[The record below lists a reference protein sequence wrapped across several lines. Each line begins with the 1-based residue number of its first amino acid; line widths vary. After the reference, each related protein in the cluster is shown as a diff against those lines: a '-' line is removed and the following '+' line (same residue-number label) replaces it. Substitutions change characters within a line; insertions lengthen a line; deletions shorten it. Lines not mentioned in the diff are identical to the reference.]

1 MEINQC
7 VEQASRRWRGGRSLG
22 HVVVGEEA
30 RARDEAV
37 RAGGR
42 AGADRLRRGLDTAVY
57 LDVDIQAAVDD
68 PLADLLLCGN
78 QNFTARSRD
87 AIVLDGVAMPV
98 PRRSTEPGRPRHR
111 REMT

>member
-37 RAGGR
+37 RARGR
-42 AGADRLRRGLDTAVY
+42 ARADGLGRRLDATIHFNIN
-57 LDVDIQAAVDD
+57 IQVAVDD

-78 QNFTARSRD
+78 QNFTSRSC
-87 AIVLDGVAMPV
+87 
-98 PRRSTEPGRPRHR
+98 
-111 REMT
+111 